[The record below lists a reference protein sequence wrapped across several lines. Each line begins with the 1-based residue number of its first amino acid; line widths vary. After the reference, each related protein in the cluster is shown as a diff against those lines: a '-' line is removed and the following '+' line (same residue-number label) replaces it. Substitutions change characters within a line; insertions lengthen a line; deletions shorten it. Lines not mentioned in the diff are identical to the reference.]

1 MRGCPL
7 KKGEM
12 REDVVNDVDALAL
25 QHRLVDPVDDLLC
38 RASWSPRAMRILF
51 FGVSGRSAHAAAK
64 CNTTSI
70 IIGNYTTPAARVQLS
85 LKSKGRSISVT
96 RSQSQTVPVISATAT
111 GSEARLTI
119 RTSLPVAP
127 ADCGCI
133 MHSYRPQRGCVS
145 VNAVSI

>member
-12 REDVVNDVDALAL
+12 REGAVNDVDALAL

-51 FGVSGRSAHAAAK
+51 CTGGGRSVHAAAK

-70 IIGNYTTPAARVQLS
+70 IIGNYTTAAAREQMS
-85 LKSKGRSISVT
+85 
-96 RSQSQTVPVISATAT
+96 
-111 GSEARLTI
+111 
-119 RTSLPVAP
+119 
-127 ADCGCI
+127 
-133 MHSYRPQRGCVS
+133 
-145 VNAVSI
+145 